1 MAQGSDLDSGHAN
14 ASRPDAP
21 MSAPEALH
29 WFLHEVLPLEAMLL
43 QYLRHNWRDESDVED
58 LLQDIYV
65 RVYEAAQKELPD
77 NTKAY
82 LFQTA
87 RNLIANR
94 VRDRRVV
101 PMDAVA
107 DLDALGVAIDTL
119 GPDRTVM
126 AREEL
131 RRLQVALDRLPP
143 RCRQAVVL
151 AYVEGL
157 TGQEIAE
164 RMGITKFTVSEHLS
178 NGVRQLTDML
188 YGEPVDRGRAP

>member
-1 MAQGSDLDSGHAN
+1 MAQRSDLDSGNAN
-14 ASRPDAP
+14 ASRQGAP
-21 MSAPEALH
+21 MSAPAALH

-65 RVYEAAQKELPD
+65 RVYEAAKKELPD

-107 DLDALGVAIDTL
+107 DLDALGVAIDVP
-119 GPDRTVM
+119 GPDQTLA
-126 AREEL
+126 ARDEL
-131 RRLQVALDRLPP
+131 RRLKEAIETLPP
-143 RCRQAVVL
+143 RYRDVVVL
-151 AYVEGL
+151 RRIRNL
-157 TGQEIAE
+157 SRKEIAVRLNLSE
-164 RMGITKFTVSEHLS
+164 ASVS
-178 NGVRQLTDML
+178 VYLTEGMYALADIL
-188 YGEPVDRGRAP
+188 YGEHANPRRHP